1 MTNKNIAKF
10 AVPFLMVVTLT
21 ECGVILSSNSYD
33 SREPL
38 VQQLEV
44 PTTAVGVFQI
54 TMADQR
60 YIRIAAE
67 IVEVS
72 PWLNPENKHKKIS
85 DRDLV
90 TVLKDAGFSGYG
102 LRMAWAV
109 VQEESTSRI
118 YAHNKN
124 RSTGDNS
131 YGLFQINMIDAIG
144 PARLDEFGL
153 DSNEDLF
160 DPLTNAEVAFKI
172 SDGGKNWG
180 AWTTYGLAKETV
192 SQFPG

>member
-21 ECGVILSSNSYD
+21 ECGVILSSDLYD
-33 SREPL
+33 NNEPM
-38 VQQLEV
+38 VQTLEV
-44 PTTAVGVFQI
+44 PKTAVGVFQI
-54 TMADQR
+54 GMAEPSYVR
-60 YIRIAAE
+60 LTAE
-67 IVEVS
+67 IVEVA

-85 DRDLV
+85 DRDLLA
-90 TVLKDAGFSGYG
+90 VLKDAGFSGYG

-144 PARLDEFGL
+144 PARLKEYGL
-153 DSNEDLF
+153 SKNEELF
-160 DPLTNAEVAFKI
+160 DPLTNAKVAFEI
-172 SDGGKNWG
+172 SDGGLNWG
-180 AWTTYGLAKETV
+180 AWTTHGSAKSTV
-192 SQFPG
+192 YQFPG

>member
-85 DRDLV
+85 DSDLV

-102 LRMAWAV
+102 LKMAWAI
-109 VQEESTSRI
+109 VQKESTSRI
-118 YAHNKN
+118 YAHNRN

-144 PARLDEFGL
+144 PARLREYNL
-153 DSNEDLF
+153 ENNEELF
-160 DPLTNAEVAFKI
+160 SPLTNARVAFKI
-172 SDGGKNWG
+172 SDGGSNWN
-180 AWTTYGLAKETV
+180 AWTTKKSAKSILSE
-192 SQFPG
+192 FPG

>member
-21 ECGVILSSNSYD
+21 ECGVILSSSSYD

-85 DRDLV
+85 DSDLV

-102 LRMAWAV
+102 LKMAWAI
-109 VQEESTSRI
+109 VQKESTSRI
-118 YAHNKN
+118 YAHNRN

-144 PARLDEFGL
+144 PARLREYNL
-153 DSNEDLF
+153 ENNEELF
-160 DPLTNAEVAFKI
+160 SPLTNARVAFKI
-172 SDGGKNWG
+172 SDGGSNWN
-180 AWTTYGLAKETV
+180 AWTTKKSAKSILSE
-192 SQFPG
+192 FPG

>member
-85 DRDLV
+85 DSDLV
-90 TVLKDAGFSGYG
+90 TVLEDAGFSGYG
-102 LRMAWAV
+102 LKMAWAI
-109 VQEESTSRI
+109 VQKESTSRI
-118 YAHNKN
+118 YAHNRN

-144 PARLDEFGL
+144 PARLREYNL
-153 DSNEDLF
+153 ENNEELF
-160 DPLTNAEVAFKI
+160 SPLTNARVAFKI
-172 SDGGKNWG
+172 SDGGSNWN
-180 AWTTYGLAKETV
+180 AWTTKKSAKSILSE
-192 SQFPG
+192 FPG